1 MDPAQEELF
10 IVRQDSP
17 LNAEP
22 PTSALAEFPITP
34 EQLVYH
40 RNHSDV
46 PAHDGTLVVGA
57 EDPAAP
63 ADPPPAD
70 PTDPHP
76 PPRRVLPDITQA
88 TTFTIDDLER
98 RFPKARVEAVLQCAG
113 LRRAEMGATGR
124 EVKGVP
130 WGAGVVANCYWGGVR
145 LRDVLLEV
153 FPGLEREANG
163 ANRTDEHAHVC
174 FTARGAKCEDDAYY
188 GASIPLSKALDPE
201 GDVLVAWEMNDDD
214 IPPVHGGPL
223 RLVVPGY
230 LGARWVKWLDGI
242 YLSNRESPNYYQARD
257 YKVLPEEVEDKKQA
271 APWWDK
277 VPSMTSMPLN
287 SVIASVT
294 KVEDDGI
301 PAGHLRLRVK
311 GYALPALG
319 VPVDEVQ
326 ISVDDETHKVDEE
339 GRVPDNEALAGKLAV
354 NGKLAEHG
362 EKLAAAGK
370 LVKTRNI
377 QQLPL
382 PEGLD
387 VDAHRVWED
396 ARITYQGGRWAWTLW
411 EGEVVARARKGKII
425 VRSRALSRTGEAQP
439 ESGKWNLRGVAWNGW
454 SVGEYEVDA

>member
-46 PAHDGTLVVGA
+46 PAHDGTLV
-57 EDPAAP
+57 
-63 ADPPPAD
+63 
-70 PTDPHP
+70 
-76 PPRRVLPDITQA
+76 A

-326 ISVDDETHKVDEE
+326 IS
-339 GRVPDNEALAGKLAV
+339 
-354 NGKLAEHG
+354 
-362 EKLAAAGK
+362 
-370 LVKTRNI
+370 
-377 QQLPL
+377 
-382 PEGLD
+382 GLD

>member
-22 PTSALAEFPITP
+22 PTAALAEFPITP

-40 RNHSDV
+40 RNHSAV
-46 PAHDGTLVVGA
+46 PAHDGALVVGA

-76 PPRRVLPDITQA
+76 PPRRVLPSITRA
-88 TTFTIDDLER
+88 RTFSLEDLES

-124 EVKGVP
+124 EVRGVP
-130 WGAGVVANCYWGGVR
+130 WGAGVVANCWWGGVR

-163 ANRTDEHAHVC
+163 ANRTSQHAHVC

-188 GASIPLSKALDPE
+188 GASIPLAKALDPE
-201 GDVLVAWEMNDDD
+201 GDVSVAWEMNDDD

-294 KVEDDGI
+294 KVEDAST
-301 PAGHLRLRVK
+301 PAGHLQLRVK

-319 VPVDEVQ
+319 APVDEVQ
-326 ISVDDETHKVDEE
+326 ISVDDETH
-339 GRVPDNEALAGKLAV
+339 
-354 NGKLAEHG
+354 
-362 EKLAAAGK
+362 
-370 LVKTRNI
+370 
-377 QQLPL
+377 
-382 PEGLD
+382 
-387 VDAHRVWED
+387 RVWED
-396 ARITYQGGRWAWTLW
+396 ARITYRGGRWAWTLW
-411 EGEVVARARKGKII
+411 EGEVTAARRKGKII
-425 VRSRALSRTGEAQP
+425 VRSRARSRTGEVQP

>member
-10 IVRQDSP
+10 IVRQDNP

-22 PTSALAEFPITP
+22 PTAVLAEFPITP

-40 RNHSDV
+40 RNHSAV
-46 PAHDGTLVVGA
+46 PAHDGTLVA
-57 EDPAAP
+57 
-63 ADPPPAD
+63 
-70 PTDPHP
+70 
-76 PPRRVLPDITQA
+76 R
-88 TTFTIDDLER
+88 TFTLEDLES

-130 WGAGVVANCYWGGVR
+130 WGAGVVANCWWGGVR

-163 ANRTDEHAHVC
+163 ANKTSEFAHVC
-174 FTARGAKCEDDAYY
+174 FTARGEKCEDDAYY
-188 GASIPLSKALDPE
+188 GASIPLAKALDPE

-294 KVEDDGI
+294 KVEDAST

-319 VPVDEVQ
+319 TPVDEVQ
-326 ISVDDETHKVDEE
+326 ISLVTA
-339 GRVPDNEALAGKLAV
+339 RQV
-354 NGKLAEHG
+354 N
-362 EKLAAAGK
+362 
-370 LVKTRNI
+370 VTQI
-377 QQLPL
+377 PL
-382 PEGLD
+382 PSGLD
-387 VDAHRVWED
+387 IDANRVWED
-396 ARITYQGGRWAWTLW
+396 ARITYRGGPWAWTLW
-411 EGEVVARARKGKII
+411 EGEVTAARRKGKII
-425 VRSRALSRTGEAQP
+425 VRSRARSRTGEFQP

-454 SVGEYEVDA
+454 SVGEYEVAA

>member
-22 PTSALAEFPITP
+22 PTGALAEFPITP

-40 RNHSDV
+40 RNHSTV

-76 PPRRVLPDITQA
+76 PPRRVLPSITRA
-88 TTFTIDDLER
+88 RTFTIEDLES

-130 WGAGVVANCYWGGVR
+130 WGAGVVANCWWGGVR
-145 LRDVLLEV
+145 LRGVLLEV

-163 ANRTDEHAHVC
+163 ANRTSEHAHVC

-188 GASIPLSKALDPE
+188 GASIPLAKALDPE

-294 KVEDDGI
+294 KVEDANT
-301 PAGHLRLRVK
+301 PSGHLRLRVK

-319 VPVDEVQ
+319 TPVDEVQ
-326 ISVDDETHKVDEE
+326 IS
-339 GRVPDNEALAGKLAV
+339 
-354 NGKLAEHG
+354 
-362 EKLAAAGK
+362 
-370 LVKTRNI
+370 
-377 QQLPL
+377 
-382 PEGLD
+382 GLD
-387 VDAHRVWED
+387 VDAQRVWED
-396 ARITYQGGRWAWTLW
+396 ARITYRGGRWAWTLW
-411 EGEVVARARKGKII
+411 EGEVTAAAHKGKII
-425 VRSRALSRTGEAQP
+425 VRSRARSQTGEVQP
-439 ESGKWNLRGVAWNGW
+439 ETGKWNLRGVAWNGW
-454 SVGEYEVDA
+454 SVGEYEMVA

>member
-10 IVRQDSP
+10 IVRQDNP

-22 PTSALAEFPITP
+22 PTAALAEFPITP

-40 RNHSDV
+40 RNHSAV
-46 PAHDGTLVVGA
+46 PAHDGTLVRA
-57 EDPAAP
+57 
-63 ADPPPAD
+63 
-70 PTDPHP
+70 
-76 PPRRVLPDITQA
+76 R
-88 TTFTIDDLER
+88 TFSLEDLES

-130 WGAGVVANCYWGGVR
+130 WGAGVVANCWWGGVR

-163 ANRTDEHAHVC
+163 VNRTSEFAHVC

-188 GASIPLSKALDPE
+188 GASIPLAKALDPE

-271 APWWDK
+271 AAWWDK

-294 KVEDDGI
+294 KVEDASTL
-301 PAGHLRLRVK
+301 AGHLRLRVK

-319 VPVDEVQ
+319 TPVDEVQ
-326 ISVDDETHKVDEE
+326 IS
-339 GRVPDNEALAGKLAV
+339 
-354 NGKLAEHG
+354 
-362 EKLAAAGK
+362 
-370 LVKTRNI
+370 
-377 QQLPL
+377 LPL
-382 PEGLD
+382 PSGLNI
-387 VDAHRVWED
+387 DANRVWED
-396 ARITYQGGRWAWTLW
+396 ARITYRGGRWSWTLW
-411 EGEVVARARKGKII
+411 EGEVTAAARKGKII
-425 VRSRALSRTGEAQP
+425 VRSRARSRTGEVQP

-454 SVGEYEVDA
+454 SVGEYEVNA